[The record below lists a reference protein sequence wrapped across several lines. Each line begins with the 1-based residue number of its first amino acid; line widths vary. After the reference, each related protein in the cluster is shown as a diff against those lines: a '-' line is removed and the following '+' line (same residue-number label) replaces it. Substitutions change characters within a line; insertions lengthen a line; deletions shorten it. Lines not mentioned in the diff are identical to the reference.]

1 MIQEKQIVKLLIGV
15 VIVIALITL
24 TYGVQTKSKA
34 YIVGI
39 IFGFMLGYSC
49 SVEGLI

>member
-1 MIQEKQIVKLLIGV
+1 MIQEQTMKLLIGV
-15 VIVIALITL
+15 VIIIALITL

-39 IFGFMLGYSC
+39 IFGFILGYAC